1 MDCGYVLVVEA
12 ETTAASSTAALFERA
27 GLETQ
32 SATSGA
38 DTLALSRQTPP
49 ALVLLD
55 VALPDIDGLEVL
67 RQLRETFGD
76 ALPIILTAT
85 DRTDTHDRIAGLLM
99 GADDYLAKP
108 YDPAELLAR
117 VRRHLARN
125 HSTHNTPGEN
135 EALTETFGLTQRELQ
150 VLQRLA
156 AGFAPTE
163 IAAELSISPKTVASH
178 LQRVLAKMHVHSRI
192 QAIALAHAYG
202 LITPLAAEPHH
213 PLEV

>member
-12 ETTAASSTAALFERA
+12 ETTATSSTAALFERA
-27 GLETQ
+27 GLATQ
-32 SATSGA
+32 RATSGA
-38 DTLALSRQTPP
+38 DALALSRQTPP

-67 RQLRETFGD
+67 YQLRETFGD

-85 DRTDTHDRIAGLLM
+85 DRTDTHDRTAGLLM
-99 GADDYLAKP
+99 GADDYLARP

-117 VRRHLARN
+117 VRRHLTRN
-125 HSTHNTPGEN
+125 HPTDNTSGD
-135 EALTETFGLTQRELQ
+135 EAPNETFGLTQRELQ

-156 AGFAPTE
+156 VGFAPTE
-163 IAAELSISPKTVASH
+163 IAAELTISPKTVASH
-178 LQRVLAKMHVHSRI
+178 LQRALAKMHVHSRI

-202 LITPLAAEPHH
+202 LITPLEAEPHRR
-213 PLEV
+213 LEA

>member
-1 MDCGYVLVVEA
+1 MDCGYVLVVEQ
-12 ETTAASSTAALFERA
+12 ERAATSSTAALFERA

-32 SATSGA
+32 SATNGA
-38 DTLALSRQTPP
+38 DALALSRQTPP

-67 RQLRETFGD
+67 CQLRETFGD

-85 DRTDTHDRIAGLLM
+85 DRTDTHDRIAGLLL

-125 HSTHNTPGEN
+125 HPTLDTTGEN
-135 EALTETFGLTQRELQ
+135 EPANETFGLTQRELQ
-150 VLQRLA
+150 VLQRLSV
-156 AGFAPTE
+156 GFAPNE
-163 IAAELSISPKTVASH
+163 IAAEFSISPKTVASH

-192 QAIALAHAYG
+192 QAIALAHTYE
-202 LITPLAAEPHH
+202 LITPRAAEQHRR
-213 PLEV
+213 LEA